1 MKLKLTR
8 PLVFFDLET
17 TGTNI
22 THDRIVEISI
32 VKLMPDGTVVER
44 SRRLNPEMP
53 IPAEATA
60 VHHITDDDVAG
71 EPTFR
76 QVAASLSKLL
86 QGCDIAGFNSNRF
99 DIPLLDQEFH
109 RAGVDFDLN
118 GVWFVDVQTIYHK
131 KEPRTLVAAYR
142 YYCGKELEE
151 AHSALA
157 DTRAT
162 MEVLMAQLDVYDDL
176 PVELD
181 GLSEFANP
189 NRNVDLLGRL
199 IYDDNKREVINFG
212 KYKGRLAEEV
222 LASDPG
228 YYNWIMQGDFAQ
240 NTKNA
245 FTRIKMRLKK

>member
-60 VHHITDDDVAG
+60 VHHITDDDVAA

-118 GVWFVDVQTIYHK
+118 GVRFVDVQTIYHK

-142 YYCGKELEE
+142 YYCGKELED

>member
-60 VHHITDDDVAG
+60 VHHLTDDDVAG

-118 GVWFVDVQTIYHK
+118 GVRFVDVQTIYHK

>member
-44 SRRLNPEMP
+44 SRRLYPEMP

-118 GVWFVDVQTIYHK
+118 GVRFVDVQTIYHK